1 MIAEKTE
8 LEQRQEIKQLR
19 YQVLRLERQLAIER
33 AQKQRPK
40 SNLLSLAGKGKGV
53 YGSTEQIDAHIL
65 ELRGSDERIL
75 QP

>member
-40 SNLLSLAGKGKGV
+40 SNLLSLAGKGKDV
-53 YGSTEQIDAHIL
+53 YGTTEEIDAY
-65 ELRGSDERIL
+65 LRQERDSWD
-75 QP
+75 